1 MNILQIGNTDKVG
14 NRFNGHDLQKH
25 FNSIG
30 IKSSHLVWIK
40 ESEDINTFE
49 ISKTNKFMSN
59 LLISFFNYRLSIQS
73 LLYFRSIRIF
83 FKRVFWRADII
94 HLHLIHTGYFSLFLL
109 PLLTWIKPVVWTL
122 HDPWVMTGH
131 CIYPMSCEKWK
142 TGCGNCPDLKSPMP
156 IKYDTTKF
164 MWILKKLIFSFSRFK
179 IIVASNW
186 MAENIKQSP
195 LLKNKSIEVI
205 PFGIN
210 LDVFKPD
217 DKMKCKKELGIL
229 ENYFVICFRANSGKF
244 KGMDDIVYCLDNL
257 KVNKPICLLTL
268 NERGLVD
275 CFIGKYQIIEM
286 GWVFDERLT
295 AKIYNSCDLFL
306 MPSKAE
312 AFGMMAIEAMCCG
325 KTVVAYD
332 NTSLSEVLNSPVSG
346 ITVQYGNKEALL
358 NKVEYLIQNTGELER
373 LGNNAH
379 KFAKKN
385 YCFENHQNNIMNIYK
400 SMIYD

>member
-1 MNILQIGNTDKVG
+1 
-14 NRFNGHDLQKH
+14 
-25 FNSIG
+25 
-30 IKSSHLVWIK
+30 
-40 ESEDINTFE
+40 
-49 ISKTNKFMSN
+49 
-59 LLISFFNYRLSIQS
+59 
-73 LLYFRSIRIF
+73 
-83 FKRVFWRADII
+83 
-94 HLHLIHTGYFSLFLL
+94 
-109 PLLTWIKPVVWTL
+109 
-122 HDPWVMTGH
+122 
-131 CIYPMSCEKWK
+131 
-142 TGCGNCPDLKSPMP
+142 MP

-210 LDVFKPD
+210 LEVFKPD

-244 KGMDDIVYCLDNL
+244 KGMDDIIYCLDNL

-275 CFIGKYQIIEM
+275 CFIGKYQIVEM

-332 NTSLSEVLNSPVSG
+332 NTSLSEVLNSPDSG
-346 ITVQYGNKEALL
+346 ITVEYGNKEALL
-358 NKVEYLIQNTGELER
+358 NKVEYLIQNPGELER
-373 LGNNAH
+373 LGNNAN